1 MLGYDKNPFADK
13 SKYLLVSCGATL
25 FLGAENLDEV
35 HML

>member
-1 MLGYDKNPFADK
+1 MTKIHFADK
-13 SKYLLVSCGATL
+13 SKYLLVVSCGATL